1 MSHNVNTAIVPY
13 AARRILETE
22 SPCDELVG
30 LPLYHIIFPEE
41 DSEDND
47 ESYPLFTGVINGWTL
62 TRYPDKHPDKPN
74 SILCYAWTHLDHG
87 TVFVV
92 NESKYSNVG
101 VFELSVFGKNPSSI
115 QAFVFD
121 NFPNASQYGPVA
133 IQENVVIQSWW

>member
-1 MSHNVNTAIVPY
+1 MSHNVHTAIVPY

-30 LPLYHIIFPEE
+30 LPLCHIVFPEE
-41 DSEDND
+41 GSDS
-47 ESYPLFTGVINGWTL
+47 FTGVINGWTL
-62 TRYPDKHPDKPN
+62 TQYPDKHPDTPDY
-74 SILCYAWTHLDHG
+74 IICYAWTHHDHG

-92 NESKYSNVG
+92 NESKYDNVG

-115 QAFVFD
+115 QAFVLD
-121 NFPNASQYGPVA
+121 NFPNASETGPVS